1 MNVTWISM
9 IIVLQINSR
18 IFKYC
23 LHYDVYLTINLQ
35 WNKQPSLL
43 SWIMWDDKCNA
54 YFLAT
59 EWNAQLTEVFQ
70 ALANASS
77 NLDLKWSRA
86 SSSDRSSFCE
96 RLIVMKL
103 YDYINTCPTALNF
116 PIFPSLNSMQLS
128 LKKLSTPNTSRQN
141 IIKYCTSGNEI
152 MNNMLELISNAVNVT
167 GKTTSSKCHRKIKKT
182 LIRN

>member
-1 MNVTWISM
+1 MNVTWIS
-9 IIVLQINSR
+9 IKIVLQINSR

-23 LHYDVYLTINLQ
+23 LHYDVYLTVNLQ

-43 SWIMWDDKCNA
+43 SWIMWNDKCNN

-96 RLIVMKL
+96 RLNVLKL
-103 YDYINTCPTALNF
+103 LNYLMINTCSSGDNF
-116 PIFPSLNSMQLS
+116 SIFLS
-128 LKKLSTPNTSRQN
+128 ITPCYFLWRNQAFQILSYTFLSISAN
-141 IIKYCTSGNEI
+141 KV
-152 MNNMLELISNAVNVT
+152 ISNAINVK
-167 GKTTSSKCHRKIKKT
+167 GKVTLSKCHRKMRKT
-182 LIRN
+182 LTCY